1 MGGESGLLGGYP
13 FNSNALTTNQREA
26 GTRLAAA
33 TVGSTAHPMLI
44 KGRPVGIWILA
55 IWAVA
60 HTVPALLVSAD
71 ASGVKSLLVGVAV
84 VVELAIA
91 GGLLIHWRPA
101 RYVLIA
107 QVVLHVFVA
116 ALVVWAFVF
125 VAFAW
130 GLHATDAPIVASA
143 TAYLLFACWAFM
155 YLFHPEI
162 EEYFTRWV
170 GWQAV

>member
-1 MGGESGLLGGYP
+1 
-13 FNSNALTTNQREA
+13 
-26 GTRLAAA
+26 
-33 TVGSTAHPMLI
+33 MLI
-44 KGRPVGIWILA
+44 KGKPVGIWILA
-55 IWAVA
+55 IWCVA
-60 HTVPALLVSAD
+60 HTIPALLVSAD

-101 RYVLIA
+101 RYALIA
-107 QVVLHVFVA
+107 QVTLHVFVS

-130 GLHATDAPIVASA
+130 GMHAADAPIVASA
-143 TAYLLFACWAFM
+143 TGYLLFACWAFM

-162 EEYFTRWV
+162 EEYFARWV
-170 GWQAV
+170 GWQSP

>member
-1 MGGESGLLGGYP
+1 
-13 FNSNALTTNQREA
+13 
-26 GTRLAAA
+26 
-33 TVGSTAHPMLI
+33 MLI
-44 KGRPVGIWILA
+44 KGKPVGIWILA

-60 HTVPALLVSAD
+60 HTIPAILVSAD
-71 ASGVKSLLVGVAV
+71 ASGVKSLLVGAVV

-101 RYVLIA
+101 RYALIA
-107 QVVLHVFVA
+107 QVMLHVFVA

-130 GLHATDAPIVASA
+130 GLHATDAPIVVSASV
-143 TAYLLFACWAFM
+143 YLLFACWAFL

-162 EEYFTRWV
+162 AEYFARWV
-170 GWQAV
+170 GWQAA